1 MTTTTTKGRTKKAPL
16 TKKTTTESAPEST
29 TATVGVS
36 SAATG
41 SLSVSMASVPD
52 ISVHDAYVGRSFN
65 GRSEFDIFDAALKHN
80 WNVLIEGPTG
90 PGKTMAA
97 RAYSAKRKKRFYS
110 IASNVGIEPSQLFGK
125 YIPDGDGGFAWI
137 DGPVTD
143 LVRHGGVLLI
153 NEVNFMPERVA
164 TVIFGLLDGRR
175 EITLLDHK
183 GETIKAHEDLFIIA
197 DMNPGYAGTRPL
209 NEAFR
214 NRFSIQLFWDYDA
227 VVEQKLIKSDS
238 LRTLMVGIRRQVAS
252 GLYVTPVSTNMGMEF
267 EAVAKSLGLDF
278 ATENFVN
285 HFQEDERE
293 SITKLFEANYERL
306 KKDIEARPLTEEE
319 KTKQR
324 YQMKPGDVDPEWG
337 VFGTDWVWDDDEDE
351 DDGTV
356 EAEEV

>member
-1 MTTTTTKGRTKKAPL
+1 MTTKSTRTRA
-16 TKKTTTESAPEST
+16 KKTTTKAEPTATT
-29 TATVGVS
+29 TAVS
-36 SAATG
+36 NAATG
-41 SLSVSMASVPD
+41 SLSVAMSSVPD
-52 ISVHDAYVGRSFN
+52 MSVYNSYVGREFN
-65 GRSEFDIFDAALKHN
+65 GRREFDIFDAAAEQN
-80 WNVLIEGPTG
+80 WNILIEGPTG

-97 RAYSAKRKKRFYS
+97 RAYSAKRGKRFYS

-125 YIPDGDGGFAWI
+125 YIPDGEGGFAWI

-183 GETIKAHEDLFIIA
+183 GETIKAHDDLLIIA

-214 NRFSIQLFWDYDA
+214 NRFTVQLFWDYDPK
-227 VVEQKLIKSDS
+227 VEAKLIRSAS
-238 LRTLMVGIRRQVAS
+238 LRELMASIRTQVAS

-267 EAVAKSLGLDF
+267 ESVAKALGLEF
-278 ATENFVN
+278 AMNNFVT

-293 SITKLFEANYERL
+293 SIRKLCEAHLEKL
-306 KKDIEARPLTEEE
+306 EKDIESRPLTEKELNE
-319 KTKQR
+319 RR
-324 YQMKPGDVDPEWG
+324 YKMKVGDVDPEWG
-337 VFGTDWVWDDDEDE
+337 VFGTDWVWEDDEDDE
-351 DDGTV
+351 SV

>member
-1 MTTTTTKGRTKKAPL
+1 MTTPKRTTTKRVTKK
-16 TKKTTTESAPEST
+16 SDSPEST
-29 TATVGVS
+29 TATAVS
-36 SAATG
+36 NAATG
-41 SLSVSMASVPD
+41 SLSMSMASVPAMS
-52 ISVHDAYVGRSFN
+52 IHDSYVGRTFE
-65 GRSEFDIFDAALKHN
+65 GRREFDIFDAAAKNN

-125 YIPDGDGGFAWI
+125 YIPDGEGGFAWI

-183 GETIKAHEDLFIIA
+183 GETIKAHEDLLILA

-214 NRFSIQLFWDYDA
+214 NRFTIQLFWDYDPK
-227 VVEQKLIKSDS
+227 VESRLIRSET
-238 LRTLMVGIRRQVAS
+238 LRDLMANIRRQVAS
-252 GLYVTPVSTNMGMEF
+252 GMYITPVSTNMGMEF
-267 EAVAKSLGLDF
+267 EAIAQSLGLDF
-278 ATENFVN
+278 ASSNFVT
-285 HFQEDERE
+285 HFQDDERE
-293 SITKLFEANYERL
+293 SIRKLLEAYRQKLESEVKTK
-306 KKDIEARPLTEEE
+306 PLTEEE
-319 KTKQR
+319 VMERR
-324 YQMKPGDVDPEWG
+324 YRMQPGDSDPEWG
-337 VFGTDWVWDDDEDE
+337 VFGTDWVWDDDDENED
-351 DDGTV
+351 TV
-356 EAEEV
+356 EAEVD